1 MASGDVL
8 RRLEGREYRIGHR
21 VHLTSVGGDAEV
33 SQRLIERIAH
43 LHELGQLRQRIDIV
57 EQWPVAALAN
67 AFHLLLERRAQVHDE
82 AALAQ
87 YLAILLEQD
96 GATAGGEHDRGLAR
110 DVLEYLALAYP
121 KSVLAF
127 A

>member
-1 MASGDVL
+1 MASGGLL
-8 RRLEGREYRIGHR
+8 RCLEGGEYRIGHG
-21 VHLTSVGGDAEV
+21 VHLASVGGHAEV
-33 SQRLIERIAH
+33 SQRLIERFAY

-67 AFHLLLERRAQVHDE
+67 AFHLLLERRAQVHHE

-96 GATAGGEHDRGLAR
+96 GAAARGEHDRGLAR
-110 DVLEYLALAYP
+110 DVLEHLALAYP